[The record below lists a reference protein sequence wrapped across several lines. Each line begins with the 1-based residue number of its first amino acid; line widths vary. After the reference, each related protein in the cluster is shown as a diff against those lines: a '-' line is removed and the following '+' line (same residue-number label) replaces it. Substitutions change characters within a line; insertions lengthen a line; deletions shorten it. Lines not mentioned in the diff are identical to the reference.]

1 MFENLRH
8 GDTRGREIGVTG
20 SQNREH
26 GDVRLNKRGSAIG
39 DAMGT

>member
-8 GDTRGREIGVTG
+8 GETRGWEIGVTG
-20 SQNREH
+20 SQDHGH
-26 GDVRLNKRGSAIG
+26 GDMRLNKRESAIG